1 MNVVLLADEF
11 LGGYH
16 QSIEAHDDT
25 KRGRDAYGESARGS
39 QEGERN
45 VSLFGSSD
53 GWDGRGVMVT
63 RSSEIKVKERV
74 KGVEGGEGER
84 IRPKGVWEE
93 YEEIGQ
99 KG

>member
-39 QEGERN
+39 QEGKRN

-63 RSSEIKVKERV
+63 RSSEIKEWE
-74 KGVEGGEGER
+74 GEGGEGSEGER

>member
-39 QEGERN
+39 QEGKRN

-63 RSSEIKVKERV
+63 RSSEIKEWEGVKGVKGVKER
-74 KGVEGGEGER
+74 
-84 IRPKGVWEE
+84 E
-93 YEEIGQ
+93 YVQ
-99 KG
+99 KEFGKNMKK